1 LRTVGQSAQDR
12 LKPEREAQAS
22 SLAAAIAAA
31 VQAAME
37 LWMHADSP
45 AAQDVLDRTTA
56 KTVEAADSAGSPVPA
71 ALLAKRLAY
80 RVSEIQEALG
90 IGRNLDYDL
99 INSGQL
105 GHIKAGKAVLVPAS
119 ALERFLA
126 SEQATSLAAG
136 S

>member
-1 LRTVGQSAQDR
+1 VGQSAQDR
-12 LKPEREAQAS
+12 LKPERGAQAAI
-22 SLAAAIAAA
+22 LAAAIAAA

-37 LWMHADSP
+37 LWMHAESP
-45 AAQDVLDRTTA
+45 GAQGVVDRTTA
-56 KTVEAADSAGSPVPA
+56 QAVQMADSAGSPVPA
-71 ALLAKRLAY
+71 ALPAKRLAY

-90 IGRNLDYDL
+90 IGRNLAYDL
-99 INSGQL
+99 IKSGQL